1 MNGLQAI
8 IDSGSKIVFFSG
20 AGVSTESG
28 IPDFRSSEG
37 LYLQEHKI
45 SPEEILSHDYF
56 MKHPS
61 EFYRFYREN
70 MIYDNAKP
78 NECHLKIAE
87 LERAGRLLMVVTQN
101 IDGLHSAAGSKKV
114 AELHGSIYRNHCI
127 KCGKA
132 YSLDKIKE
140 SSIIPMCNCGG
151 IIKPDVVLY
160 GEPLDSTTVQS
171 AATAISQADTL
182 IVAGTSLTVYP
193 AAGLIKYFRGRNLV
207 IINRDIT
214 SADNLADLVIHE
226 KVGKVF
232 SDIVI
237 K

>member
-37 LYLQEHKI
+37 LYLQEHET

-61 EFYRFYREN
+61 KFYRFYREK
-70 MIYDNAKP
+70 MVYDNAKP

-87 LERAGRLLMVVTQN
+87 LERTGRLLMVVTQN
-101 IDGLHSAAGSKKV
+101 IDGLHSAAGSKNV

-132 YSLDKIKE
+132 YSLDIIKE
-140 SSIIPMCNCGG
+140 SSIIPICSCGG

-160 GEPLDSTTVQS
+160 GEPLDSTTVQC

-214 SADNLADLVIHE
+214 NADNLADLVIHE

>member
-37 LYLQEHKI
+37 LYLQKHKI

-151 IIKPDVVLY
+151 IIKPDVILY

-171 AATAISQADTL
+171 AATAISQADAL

-214 SADNLADLVIHE
+214 SADNLADLVIRE